1 MVVSSVNTTSLLVYD
16 VASKQLSGT
25 LDLGDYETYGVWFD
39 PNDPTGS
46 NVYVSLW
53 QDYGVAQVDVSNP
66 AAPKLV
72 AHTFATQ
79 KDPQSIAFLDA
90 RFFVVGNDLGDS
102 FTIVDRVAGTT
113 SSVPTDSRMTLYGQ
127 EPSALAYD
135 PSSHRLYATL
145 AGMNAVAAYGV
156 DFGVT
161 PPAIWFIGRLPVGF
175 WPSAIATEPDGS
187 VVVTTLRGHGEGPR
201 PLYFDIGNADIGD
214 RMHGSI
220 ELIAPPSPTDLVTG
234 DGNVSLYADVAARA
248 GEPTVT
254 CPPGAN
260 DFPIPSDNM
269 SGPSTR
275 INQIFI
281 IVRENKGY
289 DALFGDFTN
298 ANGDPSYVFKSQP
311 GEMDEIWHNLRAL
324 ARTFTFSDNYYTQ
337 AIYSTQGHVWT
348 TWGRPNDFDERTW
361 IESGSRTSARPVP
374 GGGLVDVS
382 RPVEG
387 SLFDWLGANDVPYDM
402 LGEIV
407 GTPVNPPTSHPPVD
421 ARYPG
426 GPFQNIGYN
435 DDEKAC
441 YAVGRARGFCNYGNV
456 VYMTLPND
464 HTFGVST
471 TNPTP
476 ETFCAVN
483 DEATGM
489 FIDGLSHSPLWAT
502 TLVMLT
508 EDDPSQGGE
517 HVDNHRTPFVVM
529 SPFVKH
535 GYASH
540 THIDV
545 ASMHKII
552 ANVLG
557 KPYQN
562 ALVANAAVPF
572 DMFTSTPDYT
582 PYTYTPRAWPL
593 ACGGAGMAQGESA
606 LTNLWDLSTEDS
618 QPGLDAQVTR
628 WMHGHPLASVP
639 DDALWRVRAIQARAR

>member
-1 MVVSSVNTTSLLVYD
+1 
-16 VASKQLSGT
+16 
-25 LDLGDYETYGVWFD
+25 
-39 PNDPTGS
+39 
-46 NVYVSLW
+46 
-53 QDYGVAQVDVSNP
+53 
-66 AAPKLV
+66 
-72 AHTFATQ
+72 
-79 KDPQSIAFLDA
+79 
-90 RFFVVGNDLGDS
+90 
-102 FTIVDRVAGTT
+102 
-113 SSVPTDSRMTLYGQ
+113 
-127 EPSALAYD
+127 
-135 PSSHRLYATL
+135 
-145 AGMNAVAAYGV
+145 
-156 DFGVT
+156 
-161 PPAIWFIGRLPVGF
+161 
-175 WPSAIATEPDGS
+175 
-187 VVVTTLRGHGEGPR
+187 
-201 PLYFDIGNADIGD
+201 
-214 RMHGSI
+214 
-220 ELIAPPSPTDLVTG
+220 
-234 DGNVSLYADVAARA
+234 
-248 GEPTVT
+248 
-254 CPPGAN
+254 
-260 DFPIPSDNM
+260 
-269 SGPSTR
+269 
-275 INQIFI
+275 
-281 IVRENKGY
+281 
-289 DALFGDFTN
+289 
-298 ANGDPSYVFKSQP
+298 
-311 GEMDEIWHNLRAL
+311 MDEIWHNLRAL
-324 ARTFTFSDNYYTQ
+324 AHTFTFSDNYYTQ

-387 SLFDWLGANDVPYDM
+387 SLFDWLGANNVPYDI

-407 GTPVNPPTSHPPVD
+407 GTPVNPPASHPPTD

-489 FIDGLSHSPLWAT
+489 FIDGLTHSPLWAT
-502 TLVMLT
+502 SLVMLT

-529 SPFVKH
+529 SPFVKR

-540 THIDV
+540 MHIDV

-582 PYTYTPRAWPL
+582 PYTYTPRTWPL
-593 ACGGAGMAQGESA
+593 ACGGAGMSEGESA
-606 LTNLWDLSTEDS
+606 LTNLWDLSREDS